1 MFNHRRDLQ
10 FACRPDRP
18 DLRYADRLEHV
29 LADQYHEIHV
39 ATHYL
44 SDWTAP
50 VPGRY
55 RDTLVHLGVDQ
66 VAMVEMLATMIA
78 RLLEG
83 APAETVDRVMR
94 ANPMVAAVMGG
105 TDLESALVS
114 TAGPQPDEPAI
125 VGGELPN
132 PWRQSG
138 TTDRQNL
145 LADFLANVQAERDHR
160 PAIRGLRDG
169 SDDPDIRLLLS
180 CLLARTD
187 EHGRE
192 CATAVAA
199 LTEEPEE
206 RVYPGKARPR
216 DTQPKKTGAGR

>member
-1 MFNHRRDLQ
+1 MFDHRRDLQ
-10 FACRPDRP
+10 FACRPGRP
-18 DLRYADRLEHV
+18 DVRYADRLEHL
-29 LADQYHEIHV
+29 LADQYHEITV

-44 SDWTAP
+44 SNWSAP
-50 VPGRY
+50 VPGPY

-83 APAETVDRVMR
+83 APAETVDRVIR
-94 ANPMVAAVMGG
+94 TNPMVAAVLGG

-114 TAGPQPDEPAI
+114 TAGRPHEEPAR
-125 VGGELPN
+125 VDVLPN
-132 PWRQSG
+132 PWRRSG

-145 LADFLANVQAERDHR
+145 LADFLANAKAERDHR
-160 PAIRGLRDG
+160 PAIRDVRDG

-180 CLLARTD
+180 CLLARND
-187 EHGRE
+187 EHRRE
-192 CATAVAA
+192 CATGVAA

-206 RVYPGKARPR
+206 RVYPGKP
-216 DTQPKKTGAGR
+216 TQPKMTGATR